1 MEQIYNTIKDNIET
15 LNDDNVDMVVLSIM
29 TYVKDDYN
37 IVEDYEIYMLTS
49 IVDFVVRNIKDKYK
63 TISRL
68 KLQMNKLQALELPEQ
83 RSKEWY
89 DLRRGMLTASS
100 LACALGEDHFKS
112 RDELIL
118 EKAEDEGKTIC
129 SNPITD
135 WM

>member
-1 MEQIYNTIKDNIET
+1 MEQIYNTIVKRVNENYNIET

-68 KLQMNKLQALELPEQ
+68 KNYK
-83 RSKEWY
+83 
-89 DLRRGMLTASS
+89 
-100 LACALGEDHFKS
+100 
-112 RDELIL
+112 
-118 EKAEDEGKTIC
+118 
-129 SNPITD
+129 
-135 WM
+135 